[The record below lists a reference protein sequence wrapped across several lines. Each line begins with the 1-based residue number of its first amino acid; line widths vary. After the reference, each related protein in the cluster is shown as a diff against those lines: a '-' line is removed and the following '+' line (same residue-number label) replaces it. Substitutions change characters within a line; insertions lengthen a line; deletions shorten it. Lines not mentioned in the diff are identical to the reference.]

1 MYNRKKVTEIP
12 LRMIHANPAQ
22 PRKVF
27 SEEELAEL
35 ASSIREFGVIQPVLV
50 KKDRLGGYLLI
61 AGERRTKAAAMAGL
75 ETIPALIREEDE
87 RNIALLA
94 LVENVQRENL
104 NYIEEAYAYKNLM
117 DEHGLTQQEIARQVG
132 KKQSTISNKVRLLS
146 LPPDIRE
153 VLADQKLTERHARAL
168 LKISDEEARRNILK
182 RVVERELNV
191 RQTEKLIEEYLE
203 KEEEENRRKRRVCYI
218 NYKIYVN
225 SIRKAFQ
232 EVSSAEKNAKYFQNE
247 NDGFVE
253 IRIVIPKE
261 NKKIGTAGKCFT

>member
-1 MYNRKKVTEIP
+1 
-12 LRMIHANPAQ
+12 
-22 PRKVF
+22 
-27 SEEELAEL
+27 
-35 ASSIREFGVIQPVLV
+35 
-50 KKDRLGGYLLI
+50 
-61 AGERRTKAAAMAGL
+61 
-75 ETIPALIREEDE
+75 
-87 RNIALLA
+87 
-94 LVENVQRENL
+94 
-104 NYIEEAYAYKNLM
+104 M

-261 NKKIGTAGKCFT
+261 NKKIGAAGKCFT